1 MEEVVKSIGTNSEES
16 ESDGDEEGD
25 EEMLLL
31 VAVVSDWVAGTE
43 YCRLMNDVV

>member
-1 MEEVVKSIGTNSEES
+1 MDEVVKSIGTNSEES
-16 ESDGDEEGD
+16 ESDGD

>member
-16 ESDGDEEGD
+16 ESDGKGD

-31 VAVVSDWVAGTE
+31 EAVVSDWAAGTE
-43 YCRLMNDVV
+43 YCRLMNDAV